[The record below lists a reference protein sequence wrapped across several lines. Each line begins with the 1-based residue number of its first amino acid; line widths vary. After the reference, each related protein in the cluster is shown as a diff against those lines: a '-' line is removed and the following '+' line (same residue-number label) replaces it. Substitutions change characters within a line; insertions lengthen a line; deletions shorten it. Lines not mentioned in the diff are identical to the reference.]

1 MSFLR
6 PAAAALVT
14 RWAEVAIAGLAMAAG
29 LWLMARGGWVLV
41 ALGGV
46 LLFLAA
52 QWAWIAWRRL
62 RFARP
67 LAAPGLVEVDEGA
80 IRYLAP
86 RGGVLGGAVSL
97 REVAALRLIRV
108 SGGRLWQ
115 IKDSAGQMLLIPV
128 DAKGAEALFDA
139 FATLPGIDM
148 GAVLRALDDPAGPGL
163 HLLWR
168 RR

>member
-6 PAAAALVT
+6 PEAQHFLRRWAEAGVALAAMAAAL
-14 RWAEVAIAGLAMAAG
+14 WLA
-29 LWLMARGGWVLV
+29 ARGGWVLSV
-41 ALGGV
+41 LGAALF
-46 LLFLAA
+46 FLAA
-52 QWAWIAWRRL
+52 QWAWIAWRRA

-67 LAAPGLVEVDEGA
+67 LAAPGLVEIDEGA

-115 IKDSAGQMLLIPV
+115 IKDLSGQMLLIPV